1 LVVLRNRKINI
12 MEIKKINKNPRM
24 SEIVIHGN
32 SIYLCGQVCED
43 TSKDIKEQTVSIL
56 EKIDELLVSVGSD
69 KSKLLMVQI
78 FIKDM
83 SLYNEMNEVWDAW
96 VDVENPPAR
105 ACVQAALARPEWL
118 LEIIATASK

>member
-1 LVVLRNRKINI
+1 
-12 MEIKKINKNPRM
+12 MEIKKINKNSRM

>member
-1 LVVLRNRKINI
+1 